1 MSGAARF
8 LRQVVHTRPAQL
20 WHRALARARHVLHD
34 AAPLLSRPIR
44 APRIECASALPPR
57 AVFAPRVALV
67 EPLDGVLHAVLA
79 GKRVAIDVPPDW
91 SGRGL
96 SALQRFHLH
105 YMEYL
110 ESVDDER
117 FAAFALDWIERN
129 PVSRRGSWR
138 TSWSSYVIAIRAVV
152 WMQQLA
158 ERGAGLR
165 TGARVR
171 IERSLGEQ
179 LAHLASNL
187 ERDIVGNHLIKD
199 AKALL
204 WASRYFDG
212 HEPRAWGALAER
224 ALLDELDEQVLD
236 DGMHYERSPSYH
248 AQVFADLVEC
258 AAIARGALRARILA
272 KLEPMAQV
280 LVDLSHPDGLPCLF
294 NDAGLHTSYSPDECL
309 RAWET
314 VSQGRVQR
322 RSIFALEEA
331 GYFGLRT
338 GDSLLVADCGSI
350 APDYLPAHGHGDVL
364 SFEWSLG
371 GQRIFVDAG
380 VAEYEAGQVRSE
392 ARATRSHN
400 TLSIAGRDQAEFW
413 SSFRMGRR
421 PRVKVLRHESHTGGF
436 VLEGE
441 HDGYRHLAGAP
452 IHRRRLVATSR
463 TLVIEDEVRGG
474 RGQAVEARLLLHPSV
489 TAVVGKERL
498 AILRCGALELLVES
512 RATMRLERAW
522 WSPDLGVRIPT
533 QQLVFQMAPA
543 PCRGTIRIQRVDRLA
558 VTSVADTALVE
569 AA

>member
-1 MSGAARF
+1 
-8 LRQVVHTRPAQL
+8 
-20 WHRALARARHVLHD
+20 
-34 AAPLLSRPIR
+34 
-44 APRIECASALPPR
+44 
-57 AVFAPRVALV
+57 
-67 EPLDGVLHAVLA
+67 
-79 GKRVAIDVPPDW
+79 
-91 SGRGL
+91 
-96 SALQRFHLH
+96 
-105 YMEYL
+105 MEYL

-331 GYFGLRT
+331 GY
-338 GDSLLVADCGSI
+338 
-350 APDYLPAHGHGDVL
+350 
-364 SFEWSLG
+364 
-371 GQRIFVDAG
+371 
-380 VAEYEAGQVRSE
+380 
-392 ARATRSHN
+392 
-400 TLSIAGRDQAEFW
+400 
-413 SSFRMGRR
+413 
-421 PRVKVLRHESHTGGF
+421 
-436 VLEGE
+436 
-441 HDGYRHLAGAP
+441 
-452 IHRRRLVATSR
+452 
-463 TLVIEDEVRGG
+463 
-474 RGQAVEARLLLHPSV
+474 
-489 TAVVGKERL
+489 
-498 AILRCGALELLVES
+498 
-512 RATMRLERAW
+512 
-522 WSPDLGVRIPT
+522 
-533 QQLVFQMAPA
+533 
-543 PCRGTIRIQRVDRLA
+543 
-558 VTSVADTALVE
+558 
-569 AA
+569 